1 MACRFSALPPLQ
13 KNLLRDAKY
22 LQLAWRISADLTM
35 NHRPDSEGTAGVGMG
50 CNLFQSGDSIA
61 MVQAVGKVVHE
72 RLQPKP
78 AYEFYEDA
86 KSAQGA
92 HSWLHVELPV
102 NNEISQTRL
111 RPAGLRSSVIP
122 LRSRDLILVQ
132 QL

>member
-86 KSAQGA
+86 KSAKVRIPGCT
-92 HSWLHVELPV
+92 LNCLL
-102 NNEISQTRL
+102 TMRYRRL
-111 RPAGLRSSVIP
+111 GFAQPAFAVPSFHYAVVI
-122 LRSRDLILVQ
+122 
-132 QL
+132 